1 MERKTLKV
9 DSQMKNF
16 GRPIHVEMY
25 DGIEYDEHEFIP
37 SKNEYIYLDRINH
50 IHASGNRRI
59 IDTEFVKFKS
69 IKEIIEFFDDKYPTD
84 EWLNITVQ
92 EFFLNDLDLTHK
104 IDESDNNKKI
114 FEIKRNSGKYLI
126 IHYKEIVKS
135 GNIMVIISNKG
146 KYILYDEKYKGY
158 EIYENIDDF
167 KTTIMKKYHLSEDL
181 KYIFKELNIDTNEYI
196 E

>member
-1 MERKTLKV
+1 MERNVLKV
-9 DSQMKNF
+9 DSKMKNF
-16 GRPIHVEMY
+16 NRPIHAEMY
-25 DGIEYDEHEFIP
+25 DGIEYDEHELIP
-37 SKNEYIYLDRINH
+37 ATNGYIYLDKINH

-114 FEIKRNSGKYLI
+114 FEIKRNSGKDLI

-146 KYILYDEKYKGY
+146 KYILYNEKYKGY